1 MNKKTF
7 TKIAALLFGF
17 LSMMACTDDN
27 SDLGISLTNPDAQ
40 YKGALY
46 DSTTVIASTFRED
59 SMNTANYANGVL
71 GISNDDV
78 FGKTEAAIFTQVSLS
93 TTGGISFETAVDSVV
108 LSLTCTGHYTK
119 VKTAAKSMTAHFEVQ
134 PLAQSMNIDSSY
146 TSSSELA
153 CLPVKFFDS
162 DVKFSFSD
170 TVINLKLKN
179 GTHKNSIH
187 RFFDRKTYRN
197 NEEFLDVLK
206 GLRIKMTPKG
216 IYTDNLLLY
225 VNFAA
230 SNTGLTVYYHDRLD
244 SVLSYNFI
252 LNERSTAAAAHS
264 NFYRHTY
271 AGTPLS
277 AFENNAADSISGQ
290 EKLYLQPLGGTFVK
304 LRFPDLSAWSKQ
316 HPHAVIHQAKLILP
330 VADDASNDAPANR
343 LLCYRYHENDSVTL
357 VPDLID
363 GVLSSAFNGYYDK
376 SSKQYVMRI
385 SRQIQQVVSGITK
398 DCGLAIYIDARRT
411 AANPVVLNGT
421 SKTLANHVKLEII
434 YSETK

>member
-1 MNKKTF
+1 MNKKLF
-7 TKIAALLFGF
+7 TKILAVLLGAFPMF
-17 LSMMACTDDN
+17 ACTDDN
-27 SDLGISLTNPDAQ
+27 SDLGMSLTNPDAQ
-40 YKGALY
+40 YEGALC
-46 DSTTVIASTFRED
+46 DTFTVVAHTFLED

-71 GISNDDV
+71 GISRDNV
-78 FGKTEAAIFTQVSLS
+78 FGKTEASIFTQVSLS

-108 LSLTCTGHYTK
+108 LSLTCTGHYTR
-119 VKTAAKSMTAHFEVQ
+119 VKTASKSMTAHFEVQ
-134 PLAQSMNIDSSY
+134 PLAESMSIDSSY

-153 CLPVKFFDS
+153 CLPVKLFDG
-162 DVKFSFSD
+162 DVKFSISD

-179 GTHKNSIH
+179 GTHRNSIH
-187 RFFDRKTYRN
+187 RIFDRKTYKN
-197 NEEFLDVLK
+197 NDEFLEAFK

-216 IYTDNLLLY
+216 VYADDLLLY

-244 SVLSYNFI
+244 SVLSYDFI

-264 NFYRHTY
+264 NFYKHSYTS
-271 AGTPLS
+271 APLS
-277 AFENNAADSISGQ
+277 GLTGNDSLSG
-290 EKLYLQPLGGTFVK
+290 EDKLYLQPLGGTFVK
-304 LRFPDLSAWSKQ
+304 LRFPTLRDWTEE
-316 HPHAVIHQAKLILP
+316 HPHAIIHQAKLVFP
-330 VADDASNDAPANR
+330 VSGDVSNDNPANR

-376 SSKQYVMRI
+376 ENKQYVMRI
-385 SRQIQQVVSGITK
+385 TRQMQQVVSGITK

-411 AANPVVLNGT
+411 TANPVVLNGT

-434 YSETK
+434 YSET